1 MHLENASKSDLTP
14 ETDIATPVQA
24 STASEPASPGQG
36 AVEVD
41 PAEHNRTAARLA
53 LHTRVE
59 QGGRSGP
66 DPVRYGDWEKNGRCI
81 DF

>member
-1 MHLENASKSDLTP
+1 MHSENASNSDHPP

-36 AVEVD
+36 MVD
-41 PAEHNRTAARLA
+41 LAEQNRTAARLA
-53 LHTRVE
+53 LHTSVE